1 MKLWPAEHPDDPNI
15 GGFIAEFD
23 SGIMKSIAW
32 RSQAPIEP
40 SIDAAKQYV
49 SELLQCLIDERH
61 MHEVEGTNWAS
72 AAAAVQKI
80 VVDWNEKTRAR
91 LRVGES
97 EAIEQATRRARL
109 RH

>member
-1 MKLWPAEHPDDPNI
+1 MKLWPAEADDPRV
-15 GGFIAEFD
+15 GGLIAEFD
-23 SGIMKSIAW
+23 SGVRKSIAW
-32 RSQAPIEP
+32 RSQAPILEP
-40 SIDAAKQYV
+40 LAAAKQYV

-72 AAAAVQKI
+72 ATAAVQKI
-80 VVDWNEKTRAR
+80 IIDWNEKTRTR

>member
-23 SGIMKSIAW
+23 SGVRKSIAW
-32 RSQAPIEP
+32 RSQAPILEP
-40 SIDAAKQYV
+40 LAAAKQYV

-72 AAAAVQKI
+72 ATAAVQKI
-80 VVDWNEKTRAR
+80 IIDWNERTRTR
-91 LRVGES
+91 LRGNES
-97 EAIEQATRRARL
+97 EAVRLATARARA